1 MDSVTQLVLGAS
13 VGHAVAGKAA
23 GRKAILAGAI
33 GGTIPDL
40 DVVFYPLLD
49 SIQRIGFHRG
59 ISHSF
64 LFVIVA
70 SPVFGWIAARLSSDS
85 SVPRSVW
92 MRIGFWSLLTHILL
106 DSFTVYGTGLFE
118 PFSNY
123 RAAFNSI
130 FIIDPLYTL
139 PLVIGLLPAVFG
151 IRSEASA
158 RIFNICGLA
167 LSTLYL
173 GWTLVAKFGADRVF
187 ESNLARSNI
196 EYTRMIT
203 TPTAFN
209 SVLWRALV
217 ETDDGF
223 VESYYSL
230 VTGERQDF
238 RPVRGHADVPSGLE
252 GTPAVSTVQWFSNGL
267 YTVSR
272 KDGSV
277 LMNDLRFGT
286 IGFYEGPFVF
296 TFEILSTDAGPGTAI
311 RLLPTSF
318 DGIGSTVREVWL
330 TIRGRT

>member
-1 MDSVTQLVLGAS
+1 M
-13 VGHAVAGKAA
+13 
-23 GRKAILAGAI
+23 AGAI

-70 SPVFGWIAARLSSDS
+70 SPIFGWIAAKLSGDQR
-85 SVPRSVW
+85 VPRSVW
-92 MRIGFWSLLTHILL
+92 IRIGFWSLITHILL

-139 PLVIGLLPAVFG
+139 PLVVGLLPAVFG
-151 IRSEASA
+151 IRKGGSA
-158 RIFNICGLA
+158 RIFSIYGLA
-167 LSTLYL
+167 VSTLYL
-173 GWTLVAKFGADRVF
+173 GWTLVAKFSADRVF
-187 ESNLARSNI
+187 ESNLAQSNI
-196 EYTRMIT
+196 GYTRMIT

-230 VTGERQDF
+230 VAGERQDF
-238 RPVRGHADVPSGLE
+238 RPIRGDDDVPSGLE
-252 GTPAVSTVQWFSNGL
+252 GTPAVSTVQWFSNGF

-272 KDGSV
+272 KNGSV

-296 TFEILSTDAGPGTAI
+296 AFEILSTDAGPGTAI

-318 DGIGSTVREVWL
+318 DGMDSALREAWL
-330 TIRGRT
+330 MIRGRT